1 MANYKAPPLLSKCE
15 WYKDWLLEIDIWQG
29 FTKEDET
36 IQGPEIFLS
45 LEGKARQAVRNIAPA
60 PSKSKNG
67 VKEIIKV
74 LDKLYK
80 RKVQLGFGTYD
91 TFEWFLWPADMSIS
105 DYINGFEFLL
115 NKTMKFGTTMLAN
128 LSEEQ
133 EQIVIVIIDKY
144 MFETLRNLWRKK
156 DA

>member
-1 MANYKAPPLLSKCE
+1 
-15 WYKDWLLEIDIWQG
+15 
-29 FTKEDET
+29 
-36 IQGPEIFLS
+36 
-45 LEGKARQAVRNIAPA
+45 
-60 PSKSKNG
+60 
-67 VKEIIKV
+67 
-74 LDKLYK
+74 
-80 RKVQLGFGTYD
+80 
-91 TFEWFLWPADMSIS
+91 MSIS

-115 NKTMKFGTTMLAN
+115 NKTMRFGTTMLAN